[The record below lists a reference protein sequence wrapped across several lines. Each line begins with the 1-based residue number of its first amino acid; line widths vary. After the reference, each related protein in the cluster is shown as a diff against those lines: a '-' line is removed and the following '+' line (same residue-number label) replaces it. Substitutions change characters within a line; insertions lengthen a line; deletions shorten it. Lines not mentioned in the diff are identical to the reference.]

1 MALQFTPVKHPP
13 LFPTY
18 PFATLQDL
26 VDEVATRYR
35 DKVALATKD
44 KGAYHTTSFLQLRAR
59 VLELSAGLAGLGTSK
74 GDPVA
79 LIGENTTEWALSYLA
94 IVSSGR
100 VVVPV
105 DRDLRPGEVRHIL
118 EFSEVETVLCSGRFV
133 DDMVSLRAETGR
145 PNRVVS
151 LEEEAGKGDHSFP
164 ELLERGYR
172 ELEGEPPYR
181 LPEVGPEDLAAIIF
195 TSGTMGSSK
204 AVMLTHGNL
213 TSNIIATSQFVSIQN
228 DDHDRLLS
236 VLPLHHTYECTC
248 GFLTALYQ
256 GASIYHAE
264 NLRRIPE
271 NLAESRATVVL
282 GVPLLFE
289 TMYRRIEKG
298 IRETGERKFRIAKGV
313 ASLCERFGF
322 RIRRRLFKPV
332 HDRLG
337 GSLRLLITGGAAMN
351 PEVARGF
358 RDLGIN
364 CIQGYGMTEA
374 SPLIAVNREANPKDS
389 SVGMPLPGVEARIVE
404 GEITVRGPNLMLGYY
419 KNPHATEE
427 ALEGGWLHTGDLGH
441 LDRDGFLYVSGRKKS
456 VIVTPNGKNVY
467 PEELEAHLNDRRFIA
482 ESLVWGGPWSDPALT
497 EVQAIIMP
505 DVEALDEEFGA
516 SNYDDERIEKVIAE
530 EVKQVNR
537 VLANYKR
544 IRQFSRRH
552 EEFEKTTTRKIKRY
566 LYTGTPE
573 PL

>member
-1 MALQFTPVKHPP
+1 MKHPP

-26 VDEVATRYR
+26 VEEVATRYR

-133 DDMVSLRAETGR
+133 DDMVSLRAETER

-351 PEVARGF
+351 PAVSRGF

-389 SVGMPLPGVEARIVE
+389 SVGIPLPGVEARIEE

-497 EVQAIIMP
+497 EVQAIIVP

>member
-1 MALQFTPVKHPP
+1 MKHPP

-18 PFATLQDL
+18 PIATLQDL
-26 VDEVATRYR
+26 VEEVGARHR
-35 DKVALATKD
+35 EKVALATRE
-44 KGAYHTTSFLQLRAR
+44 KGGYQTTSFLQLKAR
-59 VLELSAGLAGLGTSK
+59 VLELSAGLAALGTRE
-74 GDPVA
+74 GDPIA
-79 LIGENTTEWALSYLA
+79 LVGENTTEWALGYLA

-105 DRDLRPGEVRHIL
+105 DRDLRLGEIRHIL
-118 EFSEVETVLCSGRFV
+118 EFSDVDTVLCSARFV
-133 DDMVSLRAETGR
+133 DDMAALRAETGN
-145 PNRVVS
+145 PCRVVA
-151 LEEEAGKGDHSFP
+151 LEKEAGRADHSFS
-164 ELLERGYR
+164 ELLKLGCQG
-172 ELEGEPPYR
+172 LEGEPGYR
-181 LPEVGPEDLAAIIF
+181 LPEVGRDTLATIIF

-213 TSNIIATSQFVSIQN
+213 ASNIIATSKFISIQN
-228 DDHDRLLS
+228 DDRCLS

-264 NLRRIPE
+264 NLRRVPD
-271 NLAESRATVVL
+271 NLAETRATVVL

-298 IRETGERKFRIAKGV
+298 IREKGERKFRIAKGV
-313 ASLCERFGF
+313 ASLAERLGLS
-322 RIRRRLFKPV
+322 IRRRLFKPV

-337 GSLRLLITGGAAMN
+337 GNLRLLITGGAAMN

-358 RDLGIN
+358 RDLGIQ

-389 SVGMPLPGVEARIVE
+389 SVGMPVPGVEARIIE
-404 GEITVRGPNLMLGYY
+404 GEIAVRGPSVMLGYY
-419 KNPHATEE
+419 KNRQATEE
-427 ALEGGWLHTGDLGH
+427 TVENGWLLTGDLGH
-441 LDRDGFLYVSGRKKS
+441 IDKDGFLYVSGRKKS
-456 VIVTPNGKNVY
+456 VVVTPNGKNIY
-467 PEELEAHLNDRRFIA
+467 PEELEIHLNDSRFIA
-482 ESLVWGGPWSDPALT
+482 ESLVWGGPSADPALT
-497 EVQAIIMP
+497 EVQAIIVL

-516 SNYDDERIEKVIAE
+516 SEYDDERIDKAIAA

-544 IRQFSRRH
+544 IRRFSLRH
-552 EEFEKTTTRKIKRY
+552 EPFEKTTTRKIKRY
-566 LYTGTPE
+566 LYTETSE

>member
-1 MALQFTPVKHPP
+1 M
-13 LFPTY
+13 
-18 PFATLQDL
+18 
-26 VDEVATRYR
+26 
-35 DKVALATKD
+35 ALATKD

-181 LPEVGPEDLAAIIF
+181 FPEVGPEDLAAIIF

-213 TSNIIATSQFVSIQN
+213 TSNIIATSQFVSIHN

-351 PEVARGF
+351 PEVSRGF

-497 EVQAIIMP
+497 EVQAIIVP

-566 LYTGTPE
+566 LYTGAPE

>member
-1 MALQFTPVKHPP
+1 MKHPP

-18 PFATLQDL
+18 PIATLQDL
-26 VDEVATRYR
+26 VEEVGARYR
-35 DKVALATKD
+35 EKVALATRE
-44 KGAYHTTSFLQLRAR
+44 KGAYHATTFLQLKAR
-59 VLELSAGLAGLGTSK
+59 VLELSAGLAALGTRE

-79 LIGENTTEWALSYLA
+79 LVGENTTEWALAYLA

-105 DRDLRPGEVRHIL
+105 DRDLRLGEIRHIL
-118 EFSEVETVLCSGRFV
+118 EFSDVDTVLCSRRFV
-133 DDMVSLRAETGR
+133 DDMVALRAETGNSR
-145 PNRVVS
+145 RVIS
-151 LEEEAGKGDHSFP
+151 LEEEAGQGDRSFS
-164 ELLERGYR
+164 ELLELGCQELKRESGY
-172 ELEGEPPYR
+172 L
-181 LPEVGPEDLAAIIF
+181 LPKVGPETLAAIIF

-213 TSNIIATSQFVSIQN
+213 ASNIIATSKFVSIRN
-228 DDHDRLLS
+228 DDRCLS

-271 NLAESRATVVL
+271 NLAETRATVVL

-298 IRETGERKFRIAKGV
+298 IREKGERKFRIAKGG
-313 ASLCERFGF
+313 ASLTERFGLS
-322 RIRRRLFKPV
+322 IRRRLFKPV

-337 GSLRLLITGGAAMN
+337 GNLRLLISGGAAMN
-351 PEVARGF
+351 PEVSRGF
-358 RDLGIN
+358 RDLGIQ

-374 SPLIAVNREANPKDS
+374 SPLIAVNREADPKDK
-389 SVGMPLPGVEARIVE
+389 SVGKPVPGVEARIIA
-404 GEITVRGPNLMLGYY
+404 GEIAVRGPSVMLGYY
-419 KNPHATEE
+419 KNRQATEQTVE
-427 ALEGGWLHTGDLGH
+427 NGWLLTGDLGH
-441 LDRDGFLYVSGRKKS
+441 IDKDGFLYVSGRKKS
-456 VIVTPNGKNVY
+456 VVVTPNGKNVY
-467 PEELEAHLNDRRFIA
+467 PEELEVHLNDSRFIA
-482 ESLVWGGPWSDPALT
+482 ESLVWGGPSADPALT
-497 EVQAIIMP
+497 EVQAIIVP

-516 SNYDDERIEKVIAE
+516 SEYDDERIEKAIAA

-544 IRQFSRRH
+544 IRQFSLRH
-552 EEFEKTTTRKIKRY
+552 EAFEKTTTRKIKRY
-566 LYTGTPE
+566 LYTGTSE

>member
-1 MALQFTPVKHPP
+1 MKHPP

-26 VDEVATRYR
+26 VEEVASRYK

-44 KGAYHTTSFLQLRAR
+44 KGAYQTTSFLQLRAR
-59 VLELSAGLAGLGTSK
+59 ILELSAGLAALGTRK

-133 DDMVSLRAETGR
+133 DDMLALRAETGR

-151 LEEEAGKGDHSFP
+151 LEEEAGKGAHSFP
-164 ELLERGYR
+164 ELLERGYS
-172 ELEGEPPYR
+172 ELKGEPAYR

-298 IRETGERKFRIAKGV
+298 IRENGERKFRFAKAV

-332 HDRLG
+332 HDGLG

-351 PEVARGF
+351 PEVSRGF

-427 ALEGGWLHTGDLGH
+427 TLEDGWLHTGDLGH
-441 LDRDGFLYVSGRKKS
+441 LDKDGFLYVSGRKKS
-456 VIVTPNGKNVY
+456 VIVTLNGKNVY
-467 PEELEAHLNDRRFIA
+467 PEELEAHLNDCRFIA

-497 EVQAIIMP
+497 EVQAIVVP

-516 SNYDDERIEKVIAE
+516 SNYDDERIQKVIAE
-530 EVKQVNR
+530 VVKQVNR

-544 IRQFSRRH
+544 IRQFSLRH

>member
-1 MALQFTPVKHPP
+1 MKHPP

-26 VDEVATRYR
+26 VEEVATRYR

-351 PEVARGF
+351 PEVSRGF

-456 VIVTPNGKNVY
+456 VIVTSNGKNVY

-497 EVQAIIMP
+497 EVQAIIVP

-566 LYTGTPE
+566 LYTGTRE

>member
-1 MALQFTPVKHPP
+1 MKHPP

-26 VDEVATRYR
+26 VEEVATRYR

-351 PEVARGF
+351 PAVSRGF

-497 EVQAIIMP
+497 EVQAIIVP

-552 EEFEKTTTRKIKRY
+552 EEFEKTTTRKIKRH
-566 LYTGTPE
+566 LYTGTRE

>member
-1 MALQFTPVKHPP
+1 MKHPP

-18 PFATLQDL
+18 PIATLQDL
-26 VDEVATRYR
+26 VEEVATRYR
-35 DKVALATKD
+35 EKVALATKE
-44 KGAYHTTSFLQLRAR
+44 KGTYHTTSFLQLQAR
-59 VLELSAGLAGLGTSK
+59 VLELSAGLAALGTRE

-79 LIGENTTEWALSYLA
+79 LIGENTTEWALGYLA

-105 DRDLRPGEVRHIL
+105 DRDLRPGEIRHIL
-118 EFSEVETVLCSGRFV
+118 EFSDVDTVLCSGRFV
-133 DDMVSLRAETGR
+133 DDMVALRAETGR
-145 PNRVVS
+145 PCRVVS
-151 LEEEAGKGDHSFP
+151 LEREAGRGDHSFS
-164 ELLERGYR
+164 ELLECGCQKM
-172 ELEGEPPYR
+172 EGASGHR
-181 LPEVGPEDLAAIIF
+181 LPEVQSETLAAIIF

-213 TSNIIATSQFVSIQN
+213 ASNVIATSKFVSIRN
-228 DDHDRLLS
+228 DDRCLS

-271 NLAESRATVVL
+271 NLAETRVTVVL

-298 IRETGERKFRIAKGV
+298 IRENGERKFRIAKGV
-313 ASLCERFGF
+313 ASLTERFGLS
-322 RIRRRLFKPV
+322 IRRRLFKPV

-337 GSLRLLITGGAAMN
+337 GKLRLLITGGAAMN
-351 PEVARGF
+351 PEVSRGF
-358 RDLGIN
+358 RDLGIQ

-374 SPLIAVNREANPKDS
+374 SPLIAVNREANPRDS
-389 SVGMPLPGVEARIVE
+389 SVGRPVPGVEARIIE
-404 GEITVRGPNLMLGYY
+404 GEIAVRGPNVMVGYY
-419 KNPHATEE
+419 KNRQATEE
-427 ALEGGWLHTGDLGH
+427 TIENGWLLTGDLGH
-441 LDRDGFLYVSGRKKS
+441 IDKDGFLFVSGRKKS
-456 VIVTPNGKNVY
+456 VVVTPNGKNVY
-467 PEELEAHLNDRRFIA
+467 PEELETHLNDSRFIA
-482 ESLVWGGPWSDPALT
+482 ESLVWGGASSDPALT
-497 EVQAIIMP
+497 EVQAIIVP
-505 DVEALDEEFGA
+505 DVEVLDEEFGA
-516 SNYDDERIEKVIAE
+516 SEYDDERIEKAIAA

-544 IRQFSRRH
+544 IRQFSLRH

-566 LYTGTPE
+566 LYTGTSE
-573 PL
+573 PLQGT

>member
-1 MALQFTPVKHPP
+1 MKHPP

-18 PFATLQDL
+18 PFSTLQDL
-26 VDEVATRYR
+26 VEEVATRYS

-44 KGAYHTTSFLQLRAR
+44 KGAYHTTSFLQLRTR
-59 VLELSAGLAGLGTSK
+59 VLELSAGLAVLGTKK

-79 LIGENTTEWALSYLA
+79 LIGENTTGWALSYLA

-133 DDMVSLRAETGR
+133 DDMVVLRAETGR
-145 PNRVVS
+145 PYRVVS

-172 ELEGEPPYR
+172 ELEGEPGYR

-298 IRETGERKFRIAKGV
+298 IRENGERKFRIAKGV

-351 PEVARGF
+351 PEVSRGF

-427 ALEGGWLHTGDLGH
+427 TLEDGWLHTGDLGH
-441 LDRDGFLYVSGRKKS
+441 IDRDGFLYVSGRKKS

-497 EVQAIIMP
+497 EVQAIVVP

-544 IRQFSRRH
+544 IRQFSLRH

-566 LYTGTPE
+566 LYTGTSE

>member
-181 LPEVGPEDLAAIIF
+181 LPEVGPEDLAAVIF

-351 PEVARGF
+351 PEVSRGF

-497 EVQAIIMP
+497 EVQAIIVP

>member
-1 MALQFTPVKHPP
+1 
-13 LFPTY
+13 
-18 PFATLQDL
+18 
-26 VDEVATRYR
+26 
-35 DKVALATKD
+35 
-44 KGAYHTTSFLQLRAR
+44 
-59 VLELSAGLAGLGTSK
+59 
-74 GDPVA
+74 
-79 LIGENTTEWALSYLA
+79 
-94 IVSSGR
+94 
-100 VVVPV
+100 
-105 DRDLRPGEVRHIL
+105 
-118 EFSEVETVLCSGRFV
+118 
-133 DDMVSLRAETGR
+133 
-145 PNRVVS
+145 
-151 LEEEAGKGDHSFP
+151 
-164 ELLERGYR
+164 
-172 ELEGEPPYR
+172 
-181 LPEVGPEDLAAIIF
+181 
-195 TSGTMGSSK
+195 
-204 AVMLTHGNL
+204 MLTHGNL

-298 IRETGERKFRIAKGV
+298 IRENGERKFRFAKAV

-332 HDRLG
+332 HDGLG

-351 PEVARGF
+351 PEVSRGF

-427 ALEGGWLHTGDLGH
+427 TLEDGWLHTGDLGH
-441 LDRDGFLYVSGRKKS
+441 LDKDGFLYVSGRKKS

-467 PEELEAHLNDRRFIA
+467 PEELEAHLNDCRFIA

-497 EVQAIIMP
+497 EVQAIVVP

-516 SNYDDERIEKVIAE
+516 SNYDDERIQKVIAE
-530 EVKQVNR
+530 VVKQVNR

-544 IRQFSRRH
+544 IRQFSLRH

>member
-1 MALQFTPVKHPP
+1 MKHPP

-26 VDEVATRYR
+26 VAEVATRYR

-351 PEVARGF
+351 PKVSRGF

-389 SVGMPLPGVEARIVE
+389 SVGMPLPGVEARIVG

-497 EVQAIIMP
+497 EVQAIIVP
-505 DVEALDEEFGA
+505 DVEELDEEFGA

>member
-1 MALQFTPVKHPP
+1 MKHPP

-26 VDEVATRYR
+26 VEEVATRYR

-44 KGAYHTTSFLQLRAR
+44 KGAYHTTSFRQLRAR

-351 PEVARGF
+351 PEVSRGF

-456 VIVTPNGKNVY
+456 VIVTSNGKNVY

-497 EVQAIIMP
+497 EVQAIIVP

-566 LYTGTPE
+566 LYTGTRE

>member
-1 MALQFTPVKHPP
+1 MKHPP

-18 PFATLQDL
+18 PIATLQDL
-26 VDEVATRYR
+26 VEEVGARYR
-35 DKVALATKD
+35 EKVALATRE
-44 KGAYHTTSFLQLRAR
+44 KGAYHATTFLQLKAR
-59 VLELSAGLAGLGTSK
+59 VLELSAGLAALETRE

-79 LIGENTTEWALSYLA
+79 LVGENTTEWALAYLA

-105 DRDLRPGEVRHIL
+105 DRDLRLGEIRHIL
-118 EFSEVETVLCSGRFV
+118 EFSDVDTVLCSRRFV
-133 DDMVSLRAETGR
+133 DDMVALRAETGNSR
-145 PNRVVS
+145 RVIS
-151 LEEEAGKGDHSFP
+151 LEEEAGQGDRSFSA
-164 ELLERGYR
+164 LLELGCQELKRESGY
-172 ELEGEPPYR
+172 L
-181 LPEVGPEDLAAIIF
+181 LPKVGPETLAAIIF

-213 TSNIIATSQFVSIQN
+213 ASNIIATSKFVSIRN
-228 DDHDRLLS
+228 DDRCLS

-271 NLAESRATVVL
+271 NLAETRATVVL

-298 IRETGERKFRIAKGV
+298 IREKGERKFRIAKGV
-313 ASLCERFGF
+313 ASLTERFGLS
-322 RIRRRLFKPV
+322 IRRRLFKPV

-337 GSLRLLITGGAAMN
+337 GNLRLLISGGAAMN
-351 PEVARGF
+351 PEVSRGF
-358 RDLGIN
+358 RDLGIQ

-374 SPLIAVNREANPKDS
+374 SPLIAVNREADPKDK
-389 SVGMPLPGVEARIVE
+389 SVGKPVPGVEARIIA
-404 GEITVRGPNLMLGYY
+404 GEIAVRGPSVMLGYY
-419 KNPHATEE
+419 KNRQATEQTVE
-427 ALEGGWLHTGDLGH
+427 NGWLLTGDLGH
-441 LDRDGFLYVSGRKKS
+441 IDQDGFLYVSGRKKS
-456 VIVTPNGKNVY
+456 VVVTPNGKNVY
-467 PEELEAHLNDRRFIA
+467 PEELEVHLNDSRFIA
-482 ESLVWGGPWSDPALT
+482 ESLVWGGPSADPALT
-497 EVQAIIMP
+497 EVQAIIVP

-516 SNYDDERIEKVIAE
+516 SEYDDERIEKAIAA

-544 IRQFSRRH
+544 IRQFSLRH
-552 EEFEKTTTRKIKRY
+552 EAFEKTTTRKIKRY
-566 LYTGTPE
+566 LYTGTSE

>member
-1 MALQFTPVKHPP
+1 MKHPP

-26 VDEVATRYR
+26 VEEVATRYR

-59 VLELSAGLAGLGTSK
+59 VLELSAGLADLGTSK

-133 DDMVSLRAETGR
+133 DDMASLRAETGR

-351 PEVARGF
+351 PAVSRGF

-389 SVGMPLPGVEARIVE
+389 SVGIPLPGVEARIVE

-497 EVQAIIMP
+497 EVQAIIVP